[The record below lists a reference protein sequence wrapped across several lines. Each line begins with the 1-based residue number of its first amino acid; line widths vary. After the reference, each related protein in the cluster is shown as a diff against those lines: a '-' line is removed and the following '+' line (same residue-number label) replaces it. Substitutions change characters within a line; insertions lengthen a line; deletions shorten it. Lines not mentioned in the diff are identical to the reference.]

1 MQKCLN
7 REHIYNVNCLKE
19 QPIYWLVII
28 FWIIAPILFITVGY
42 YCIDQ
47 LKCVNGAA
55 SVLLGVGISIVI
67 SIILFCIIPYVI
79 GISLNM
85 CYTYDSSR
93 DVLPRTIKVKKVKK
107 LIISSKRIPPRE
119 SPPDTAFISYDEFT
133 NVNPL
138 KSKRSQKN
146 TFKKSMSKPP

>member
-7 REHIYNVNCLKE
+7 REHTLNVNCLKNE
-19 QPIYWLVII
+19 PIYWLVIA
-28 FWIIAPILFITVGY
+28 FWIIAPIVLITVGY
-42 YCIDQ
+42 YCISQ
-47 LKCVNGAA
+47 WACANGAA
-55 SVLLGVGISIVI
+55 SILLGVGISIVM

-93 DVLPRTIKVKKVKK
+93 DILPRTIKVKKI
-107 LIISSKRIPPRE
+107 LTSKRIKPPTE
-119 SPPDTAFISYDEFT
+119 SPPIDAFVSYEEFT

-138 KSKRSQKN
+138 KSKRSQK
-146 TFKKSMSKPP
+146 

>member
-7 REHIYNVNCLKE
+7 REHTLNVNCLKE
-19 QPIYWLVII
+19 EPIYWLVIA
-28 FWIIAPILFITVGY
+28 FWIIAPIVLITVGY
-42 YCIDQ
+42 YCIGQ
-47 LKCVNGAA
+47 WACANGAA
-55 SVLLGVGISIVI
+55 SILLGVGISIVM

-93 DVLPRTIKVKKVKK
+93 DILPRTIKVKKVKK

-119 SPPDTAFISYDEFT
+119 SPPDAAFVSYDEFT

-138 KSKRSQKN
+138 KSKRSQK
-146 TFKKSMSKPP
+146 